1 MMQGDTGAMPV
12 MLEMALEK
20 DAVALNYFRGMPPDE
35 QRRFVRGVPDL
46 RDGDGVQAYVATLH
60 GCIG

>member
-1 MMQGDTGAMPV
+1 MPV